1 MYIKKLHKNLKLMTF
16 NAKSKLIHS
25 GPPWKAKLLQSFAKL
40 TFLEFC
46 WIPLSIVLTQ
56 LHRVLATNYRSDK
69 PVSSK
74 HSIVCTVRSWGQELC
89 SIVCFGE
96 TVCSSSQFV
105 LLTANM
111 IQFQFLFLFQ
121 ISWVRQ
127 TNADNSNRTAITF
140 AFFRG
145 VSFSFFCL
153 ISLEMFVSH

>member
-1 MYIKKLHKNLKLMTF
+1 MNCV
-16 NAKSKLIHS
+16 
-25 GPPWKAKLLQSFAKL
+25 
-40 TFLEFC
+40 EFC
-46 WIPLSIVLTQ
+46 RIPLSIVLAK

-74 HSIVCTVRSWGQELC
+74 HTIVCTVRSWGQELC

-111 IQFQFLFLFQ
+111 IQFQFQFLFQ

-127 TNADNSNRTAITF
+127 TNADNSKRTAITF
-140 AFFRG
+140 AF
-145 VSFSFFCL
+145 VSWGFFFFLL
-153 ISLEMFVSH
+153 ISLEMFVSHYWRAYQLRNAMPKIRDREKNESKLWRRYE